1 MINSALINLDSII
14 IYLYKDWRKFQA
26 IDQDVI
32 KQYSLEEF
40 NKNTILMKSIQR
52 LKHFTLTCT
61 ILLGVLMIFE
71 TSFGQPFLATPK
83 VYAAATVTCPSG
95 QVLQADGQTCCHGL
109 SNQQNA
115 TACFFDKYVTPVI
128 QLLSAAVGLVAVVAI
143 ITGAIEYITSAGDP
157 QRTAAGKT
165 HITNALLGILA
176 YAFLYAFLQ
185 FLIPG
190 GLFNGG

>member
-1 MINSALINLDSII
+1 MI
-14 IYLYKDWRKFQA
+14 
-26 IDQDVI
+26 
-32 KQYSLEEF
+32 LE
-40 NKNTILMKSIQR
+40 T
-52 LKHFTLTCT
+52 T
-61 ILLGVLMIFE
+61 
-71 TSFGQPFLATPK
+71 FGQPFLATPK
-83 VYAAATVTCPSG
+83 VYAAVTVTCPTG
-95 QVLQADGQTCCHGL
+95 QTVQTDGQTCCPGT
-109 SNQQNA
+109 SNQQNT
-115 TACFFDKYVTPVI
+115 TACFFDKYVTPAI